1 MNASFKIVYLQG
13 LKNKT
18 DILRRFLLIVMIL
31 SGGIAA
37 AQSIE
42 QDSINIDSTIIS
54 SINELEQH
62 HSIIDSLLGYGRKYI
77 GTPYKYGAAGVSR
90 FDCSGFTSHVFR
102 NFGIQLNRSSSGQS
116 TQVPRISKNELQPGD
131 LVFFQGRRIN
141 GRVGHVGIVTESQE
155 NGQFRFIHASVKQGV
170 TISHSSEPYYSRRYM
185 SAGRILS
192 PELTLARVNLF
203 PDNAEKGADTDELPQ
218 ARTIQKTIPAKVHY
232 VKPGE
237 TLSHISYKYGV
248 SVAKLKKQN
257 KLRSDVLQIKQKIVV
272 HPARTVT
279 ETVNEAAL

>member
-1 MNASFKIVYLQG
+1 
-13 LKNKT
+13 
-18 DILRRFLLIVMIL
+18 MIL

-42 QDSINIDSTIIS
+42 QDSVSIDSTIIS
-54 SINELEQH
+54 SINELQQH
-62 HSIIDSLLGYGRKYI
+62 QTIIDSILGYGRKYL
-77 GTPYKYGAAGVSR
+77 GTPYRYGSPGVSR

-102 NFGIQLNRSSSGQS
+102 NFGIQLNRSSAGQAV
-116 TQVPRISKNELQPGD
+116 QVPRIKKDELLPGD

-141 GRVGHVGIVTESQE
+141 GRVGHVGIVTEAME
-155 NGQFRFIHASVKQGV
+155 NGQFRFIHASVQQGV
-170 TISHSSEPYYSRRYM
+170 TISHSSEPYYSRRFV

-203 PDNAEKGADTDELPQ
+203 PENAGKGADTEAGEDVVAAEV
-218 ARTIQKTIPAKVHY
+218 RTVQKTIPAKVHY

-237 TLSHISYKYGV
+237 TLSHIAHKYGV
-248 SVAKLKKQN
+248 SVSKLKKQN

-272 HPARTVT
+272 RPAKTVT
-279 ETVNEAAL
+279 ETLNEAAL